1 MNFYNNSNKIE
12 RPYADLDLSKLRWD
26 QVMQIMQKQAMAAR
40 MQMIGK
46 YQTAQMPPPPPQ
58 VTQTPNRSLATLP
71 QPQPQMVAPE
81 LLPVHISCDYQEM
94 PFNYSTKLNGNV
106 NSNSEESD
114 SSSCCSSRSMSCT
127 PTTSEPSE
135 SETEEM
141 ENESDIE
148 IDVEDCSDDNIEND
162 DYYLMSSLDN
172 IPLTVIQ
179 LENKLRE
186 NLEKS

>member
-1 MNFYNNSNKIE
+1 MNYYNNNSNNNKID

-40 MQMIGK
+40 IQMMAK
-46 YQTAQMPPPPPQ
+46 YQMPPPPVPPIVHPHPQ
-58 VTQTPNRSLATLP
+58 QQ
-71 QPQPQMVAPE
+71 QPQQPQIMTPE
-81 LLPVHISCDYQEM
+81 LLPVHISCDYQDM
-94 PFNYSTKLNGNV
+94 PFNYSTKMEMNGNP

-114 SSSCCSSRSMSCT
+114 SSSCCSSRSMSCS
-127 PTTSEPSE
+127 PTTSESSE
-135 SETEEM
+135 SETEM

-162 DYYLMSSLDN
+162 EYYLMSSLDN

-179 LENKLRE
+179 LENKLRG
-186 NLEKS
+186 NNEKS